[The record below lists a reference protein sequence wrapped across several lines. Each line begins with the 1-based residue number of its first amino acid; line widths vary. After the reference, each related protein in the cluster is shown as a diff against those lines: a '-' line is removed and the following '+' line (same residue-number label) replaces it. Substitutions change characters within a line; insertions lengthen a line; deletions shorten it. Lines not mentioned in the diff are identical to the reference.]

1 MQCPEHSGQQVDCP
15 TATNNIVPTMED
27 SWTRGSQGRAYI
39 DRLRAEGT
47 ITKWDERHNRPVRDG
62 STWAEREIDKLPE
75 GSYKGLRR
83 EQVLRRLEQFL
94 KQGLSKQD
102 ALTRLRDSLRSNSGP
117 ANDSSKLA
125 ILSKDD

>member
-1 MQCPEHSGQQVDCP
+1 
-15 TATNNIVPTMED
+15 MED
-27 SWTRGSQGRAYI
+27 SWNSGTSKGREFI
-39 DRLRAEGT
+39 DRLRTEGT

-94 KQGLSKQD
+94 KQGLSKRD
-102 ALTRLRDSLRSNSGP
+102 ALTRLRESLRSDSGP

>member
-1 MQCPEHSGQQVDCP
+1 
-15 TATNNIVPTMED
+15 MED
-27 SWTRGSQGRAYI
+27 SWNLGTSKGRAFI

-47 ITKWDERHNRPVRDG
+47 ITEWDERHNRPVRDG
-62 STWAEREIDKLPE
+62 STWVEKEIDKLQE

-83 EQVLRRLEQFL
+83 EQVLRRLEQYL
-94 KQGLSKQD
+94 KQGLSKRD
-102 ALTRLRDSLRSNSGP
+102 GLTRLRDSLQSTSGP